1 MAVVAKEAAP
11 STTNSNSRSSSRNHK
26 INYRVAAFFRQNLGY
41 FERNID
47 GTLKSVL
54 GGEMKTQIIGLA
66 LALSFVAGATCFAA
80 DDPQI
85 GTWKLNEAKSK
96 LTRDAGKN
104 TTVVYEAAGDQ
115 VKVVIDGTDKDGKP
129 THNEWTGKF
138 DGKDYAVTGDPKSD
152 MRAYKKTD
160 DHTLAFT
167 VKKDGKTT
175 ATGRIVVAAD
185 GKSRMVTSKGA
196 DEEGKKSK
204 DKAAYDKQ

>member
-1 MAVVAKEAAP
+1 
-11 STTNSNSRSSSRNHK
+11 
-26 INYRVAAFFRQNLGY
+26 
-41 FERNID
+41 
-47 GTLKSVL
+47 
-54 GGEMKTQIIGLA
+54 MKTQIIGLT
-66 LALSFVAGATCFAA
+66 LALSFFAGAACFAA

-185 GKSRMVTSKGA
+185 GKSRMVTAKGA

>member
-1 MAVVAKEAAP
+1 VLDEGMKL
-11 STTNSNSRSSSRNHK
+11 K
-26 INYRVAAFFRQNLGY
+26 IVGLTLGLCFF
-41 FERNID
+41 
-47 GTLKSVL
+47 
-54 GGEMKTQIIGLA
+54 
-66 LALSFVAGATCFAA
+66 AGAACFA

-96 LTRDAGKN
+96 LTPDAGKN

-152 MRAYKKTD
+152 MRAYKKID

-175 ATGRIVVAAD
+175 VKGRIVVAAD
-185 GKSRMVTSKGA
+185 GKSRTVTANGIDAHGQKA
-196 DEEGKKSK
+196 HE
-204 DKAAYDKQ
+204 KAAYDKQ